1 MSFSCSA
8 KLEPEVPTAMALEL
22 RVSVALWL
30 LEPMRPVAAAKV
42 TPPTARTAAMMM
54 KRSRLWEIALRR
66 FRDFIND

>member
-1 MSFSCSA
+1 
-8 KLEPEVPTAMALEL
+8 MALEL

-54 KRSRLWEIALRR
+54 KRSRLCEIPLRLR
-66 FRDFIND
+66 IIDY